1 MKRKVKWSI
10 ADENQSKETRILQK
24 ILNHEYE
31 WAAGTWKI
39 PWPCWLLRL
48 HSTTEKPDWK
58 YPIVQYSKP

>member
-24 ILNHEYE
+24 ILNHEYD

-39 PWPCWLLRL
+39 LWPCWLLRL
-48 HSTTEKPDWK
+48 HRTTEKPDW
-58 YPIVQYSKP
+58 